1 MEDIW
6 CTVEHMV
13 YDAWYMIYDIK
24 FAADPAPGCRV
35 LRAGSQRR
43 ILYHIPYT
51 IHHIPYAI
59 YHVPYIFHIFVIY
72 SYTYFLYTHT
82 RIYIC

>member
-1 MEDIW
+1 MKNDVW
-6 CTVEHMV
+6 K
-13 YDAWYMIYDIK
+13 MIYDIK
-24 FAADPAPGCRV
+24 FAAARAPGRRV
-35 LRAGSQRR
+35 LWAGSQRR

-59 YHVPYIFHIFVIY
+59 YHVPYIFLIFVIY

-82 RIYIC
+82 RNYICLLIYAF